1 MDNQNIGRISLDS
14 ANRPRA
20 RFNLRHD
27 VNTTASFGDC
37 QPIVCRE
44 CIAGTKSV
52 LSVDTLVRLAP
63 MVAPTRSRVGVR
75 FLSKFVGMSELTENY
90 PAFMAQQKI
99 TRGSLSF
106 VPQKMPFASLKFLS
120 AMALVGSRMTL
131 YRMSSDGVQDD
142 SGASVDVTLQK
153 APSSSMTQEALNEW
167 NSSIRGSWQIVQDN
181 PSWDLLDILNGG
193 YFWRNAMPQEWLT
206 AWSFESDS
214 STHGVNIGRLL
225 SFGFDF
231 WVPTANTSPAS
242 FFMVDDEE
250 WEPVSFEGADIVLP
264 VDLSGNDVEH
274 GFFVCIKLSS
284 FGSRIRKALIGCG
297 YQLDFLA
304 TRDVAL
310 LPLFA
315 YYKSYYDSFG
325 LMLYENWENNPVTRM
340 MRWYDDNNAPDF
352 VRLIGNQESTDFRD
366 WWIDFVSRLGLAF
379 YSEEQDFVSAHIRDL
394 AVSPDPLAAIPA
406 VTPNSPRET
415 DHVVSGVH
423 EDMPSSVDGSSGH
436 SYIASGSPFSQL
448 DLELLRKAY
457 QVTNRNTIAGKRIA
471 EILRAN
477 GQGKYVDECKSTF
490 VGESYVPI
498 DVSDVNATADTSN
511 EVTGQSSVLG
521 EYTGKG
527 IGYEESKTWVYEN
540 DEYGYLIVIG
550 VVIPESGYTQ
560 QIAAHIL
567 NIAKEDFYNPDY
579 DGMGFE
585 ANSKRFFVG
594 QNDFPDGSKPDALD
608 DTFGFISR
616 YSRHKVEPNKLNGN
630 FSKRSSRTSFLP
642 YTLDKFIEIGER
654 EIVERGETE
663 NSKRYQLYKSFA
675 PDKLPCATPTL
686 RFVGRFPWLGF
697 LNRIFNNYG
706 KKPSYYEYAY
716 SRYFDENTGSPRA
729 WEYYNDW
736 DDNFMLFNFVNL
748 VQFAPMLPIE
758 DSFETREDGN
768 KGKTDVSVGKA

>member
-1 MDNQNIGRISLDS
+1 MDNQNIGRISIDS

-90 PAFMAQQKI
+90 PAFMSQQKI
-99 TRGSLSF
+99 TRGALSF
-106 VPQKMPFASLKFLS
+106 VPQKMPYVSLKFLS
-120 AMALVGSRMTL
+120 AMVLSGCRMTF
-131 YRMSSDGVQDD
+131 YRMASDGVQDD
-142 SGASVDVTLQK
+142 SGDSVDITLQK
-153 APSSSMTQEALNEW
+153 APSSAMTQEALNQW
-167 NSSIRGSWQIVQDN
+167 NSSIRGSWQLIQDN
-181 PSWDLLDILNGG
+181 GEWDLVNILNGG
-193 YFWRNAMPQEWLT
+193 NFWRNAMPQSWLT
-206 AWSFESDS
+206 AWGFESDS

-231 WVPTANTSPAS
+231 WVPSSNANPAS
-242 FFMVDDEE
+242 FFMVDGED
-250 WEPVSFEGADIVLP
+250 WEPVSLEGADIVLP
-264 VDLSGNDVEH
+264 VQLEGVGSEH
-274 GFFVCIKLSS
+274 GFFACVKLSA
-284 FGSRIRKALIGCG
+284 FGSRLRKALIGCG

-310 LPLFA
+310 FPLFA

-340 MRWYDDNNAPDF
+340 MRWYDDNNTPDF
-352 VRLIGNQESTDFRD
+352 VGLIGDQESTDFRD
-366 WWIDFVSRLGLAF
+366 WWVDFIRRLGLAF

-406 VTPNSPRET
+406 LTPNVPYHG
-415 DHVVSGVH
+415 DHVTSGDH
-423 EDMPSSVDGSSGH
+423 QDQPPSVDGQSGH
-436 SYIASGSPFSQL
+436 SFVSFDQSFSQL

-527 IGYEESKTWVYEN
+527 IGYEESKTWTYEN
-540 DEYGYLIVIG
+540 DEYGYLVVIG

-560 QIAAHIL
+560 QIDASIL
-567 NIAKEDFYNPDY
+567 NISKEDFYNPDY

-594 QNDFPDGSKPDALD
+594 QNDFPDGSKPNALD
-608 DTFGFISR
+608 ATFGFISR
-616 YSRHKVEPNKLNGN
+616 YSRHKVAPNKINGN
-630 FSKRSSRTSFLP
+630 FSKRSARMSFLP
-642 YTLDKFIEIGER
+642 YTLDKFIEVGER
-654 EIVERGETE
+654 EIIEGEET
-663 NSKRYQLYKSFA
+663 SGGKRYQLLKSFE
-675 PDKLPCATPTL
+675 PDKLPCATPSL

-706 KKPSYYEYAY
+706 KKPSYYDY
-716 SRYFDENTGSPRA
+716 SFRNFDESDGSPRS
-729 WEYYNDW
+729 WEFTNDW

-748 VQFAPMLPIE
+748 VQYAPMLPIE

-768 KGKTDVSVGKA
+768 KGKTDVSIGKA

>member
-1 MDNQNIGRISLDS
+1 MDNQNIGRISIDS

-37 QPIVCRE
+37 QPVVCRE

-90 PAFMAQQKI
+90 PAFMAQQTI
-99 TRGSLSF
+99 TRGALSF
-106 VPQKMPFASLKFLS
+106 VPQKMPYIRLDFLS
-120 AMALVGSRMTL
+120 ALALVGARMTF
-131 YRMSSDGVQDD
+131 YRMSSDASQDD
-142 SGASVDVTLQK
+142 SDSELDVTLQK
-153 APSSSMTQEALNEW
+153 VPSEEISADALNAW
-167 NSSIRGSWQIVQDN
+167 NSSVQNSFETIQNNGNWNLNDIVN
-181 PSWDLLDILNGG
+181 NGA
-193 YFWRNAMPQEWLT
+193 FWRLQMPSTWATKWGL
-206 AWSFESDS
+206 DS
-214 STHGVNIGRLL
+214 ASTRAVNLGRLFG
-225 SFGFDF
+225 FGFDF
-231 WVPTANTSPAS
+231 WVPSANNSPAS
-242 FFMVDDEE
+242 FFAVEGSA
-250 WEPVSFEGADIVLP
+250 WEPVDIRSSDAVIP
-264 VDLSGNDVEH
+264 VDLNLGSDSNH
-274 GFFVCIKLSS
+274 GFFVAVKLSA

-297 YQLDFLA
+297 YQLDYLA
-304 TRDVAL
+304 HTDVAL
-310 LPLFA
+310 MPLFA
-315 YYKSYYDSFG
+315 YYKAYYDSFG
-325 LMLYENWENNPVTRM
+325 LMLFENWENNPVTRM
-340 MRWYDDNNAPDF
+340 LRYYDDFNAPDF
-352 VRLIGNQESTDFRD
+352 MDLFANNAGFFD
-366 WWIDFVSRLGLAF
+366 WFVDFVRRLGLAF

-394 AVSPDPLAAIPA
+394 SVSPDPLGAIP
-406 VTPNSPRET
+406 TLLPNSPDGVR
-415 DHVVSGVH
+415 HV
-423 EDMPSSVDGSSGH
+423 
-436 SYIASGSPFSQL
+436 ASGDSQSQSPSPDEKAGQSHLIAGMNYSQL

-527 IGYEESKTWVYEN
+527 IGYEESKSWVYEN
-540 DEYGYLIVIG
+540 DEYGYLITIA

-560 QIAAHIL
+560 QIDASIL

-594 QNDFPDGSKPDALD
+594 QNDFPDGSKPQALD

-616 YSRHKVEPNKLNGN
+616 YSRHKVAPNKVNGN
-630 FSKRSSRTSFLP
+630 FSKRSSRATFLP
-642 YTLDKFIEIGER
+642 YTLDKFIEVGER
-654 EIVERGETE
+654 EIVENEET
-663 NSKRYQLYKSFA
+663 SGGYHFRVAKSFE
-675 PDKLPCATPTL
+675 PDKLPCATPSL

-706 KKPSYYEYAY
+706 KKPSYYDYGW
-716 SRYFDENTGSPRA
+716 RNFDESEGSPRV
-729 WEYYNDW
+729 WEFVNDW

-768 KGKTDVSVGKA
+768 KGKTDVSIGKA

>member
-1 MDNQNIGRISLDS
+1 MDNQNIGRISIDS

-37 QPIVCRE
+37 QPVVCRE

-90 PAFMAQQKI
+90 PAFMAQQTI
-99 TRGSLSF
+99 TRGALSF
-106 VPQKMPFASLKFLS
+106 VPQKMPFLRLDFLS
-120 AMALVGSRMTL
+120 ALAFVGARMTF
-131 YRMSSDGVQDD
+131 YRMSSDASQDD
-142 SGASVDVTLQK
+142 SDSELDVTLQK
-153 APSSSMTQEALNEW
+153 VPSDEISADALNAW
-167 NSSIRGSWQIVQDN
+167 NSSVQNSFETIQNNGNWNLNDIVN
-181 PSWDLLDILNGG
+181 SGE
-193 YFWRNAMPQEWLT
+193 FWRLQMPSSWATKWGL
-206 AWSFESDS
+206 DS
-214 STHGVNIGRLL
+214 ASTRAVNLGRLFG
-225 SFGFDF
+225 FGFDF
-231 WVPTANTSPAS
+231 WTPSANNSPAS
-242 FFMVDDEE
+242 FFAVENASWEAVDIRSADAVI
-250 WEPVSFEGADIVLP
+250 PVNLNLGAD
-264 VDLSGNDVEH
+264 SNH
-274 GFFVCIKLSS
+274 GFFVAVKLSA

-297 YQLDFLA
+297 YQLDYLA
-304 TRDVAL
+304 HTDVAL
-310 LPLFA
+310 MPLFA
-315 YYKSYYDSFG
+315 YYKAYYDSFG
-325 LMLYENWENNPVTRM
+325 LMLFENWENNPVTRM
-340 MRWYDDNNAPDF
+340 LRYYDDFNAPDF
-352 VRLIGNQESTDFRD
+352 MDLFANNAGFLD
-366 WWIDFVSRLGLAF
+366 WFVDFVRRLGLAF

-394 AVSPDPLAAIPA
+394 SVSPDPLGAIPTLLA
-406 VTPNSPRET
+406 NSPDGVR
-415 DHVVSGVH
+415 HVATGDSQNQAPAPDDKAGQSH
-423 EDMPSSVDGSSGH
+423 L
-436 SYIASGSPFSQL
+436 IAGMNYSQL

-498 DVSDVNATADTSN
+498 DVSDVNATADTSS

-527 IGYEESKTWVYEN
+527 IGYEESKSWVYEN
-540 DEYGYLIVIG
+540 DEYGYLITIA

-560 QIAAHIL
+560 QIDASIL
-567 NIAKEDFYNPDY
+567 NIAKEDFYNPDF

-616 YSRHKVEPNKLNGN
+616 YSRHKVAPNKVNGN
-630 FSKRSSRTSFLP
+630 FSKRSSRATFLP
-642 YTLDKFIEIGER
+642 YTLDKFIEVGER
-654 EIVERGETE
+654 EVIEEPET
-663 NSKRYQLYKSFA
+663 SGGYHFVIAKSFQ
-675 PDKLPCATPTL
+675 PDKLPCATPSL

-706 KKPSYYEYAY
+706 KKPSYYDYGW
-716 SRYFDENTGSPRA
+716 RNFDESEGSPRV
-729 WEYYNDW
+729 WEFVNDW

>member
-1 MDNQNIGRISLDS
+1 MDNQNIGRISIDS

-27 VNTTASFGDC
+27 VNTTAAFGDC
-37 QPIVCRE
+37 QPVVCRE

-90 PAFMAQQKI
+90 PAFMAQQTI
-99 TRGSLSF
+99 TRGALSF
-106 VPQKMPFASLKFLS
+106 VPQKMPFIRLDFLS
-120 AMALVGSRMTL
+120 ALALVGARMTF
-131 YRMSSDGVQDD
+131 YRMSSEASQDD
-142 SGASVDVTLQK
+142 SDSELDVTLQK
-153 APSSSMTQEALNEW
+153 VPSDEISADALNAW
-167 NSSIRGSWQIVQDN
+167 NSSVQNSFETIQNNGNWNLNDIVN
-181 PSWDLLDILNGG
+181 NGE
-193 YFWRNAMPQEWLT
+193 FWRLQMPSNWASKWGL
-206 AWSFESDS
+206 DS
-214 STHGVNIGRLL
+214 ASTRAVNLGRLL

-231 WVPTANTSPAS
+231 WVPSANNSPAS
-242 FFMVDDEE
+242 FFAVEGAN
-250 WEPVSFEGADIVLP
+250 WEPVDIRSADAVIP
-264 VDLSGNDVEH
+264 VDLNLGSDSNH
-274 GFFVCIKLSS
+274 GFFVAVKLSA

-297 YQLDFLA
+297 YQLDYLA
-304 TRDVAL
+304 HTDVAL
-310 LPLFA
+310 MPLFA
-315 YYKSYYDSFG
+315 YYKAYYDSFG
-325 LMLYENWENNPVTRM
+325 LLLFENWENNPVTRM
-340 MRWYDDNNAPDF
+340 LRYYDDFNAPDF
-352 VRLIGNQESTDFRD
+352 MGLFGNNAGFLD
-366 WWIDFVSRLGLAF
+366 WFVDFVRRLGLAF

-394 AVSPDPLAAIPA
+394 SVSPDPLGAIP
-406 VTPNSPRET
+406 TLLPNSPDGVR
-415 DHVVSGVH
+415 HV
-423 EDMPSSVDGSSGH
+423 
-436 SYIASGSPFSQL
+436 ASGDSQSQSLSPDEKAGQSHLIAGMNYSQL

-498 DVSDVNATADTSN
+498 DVSDVNSTADTSN

-527 IGYEESKTWVYEN
+527 IGYEESKSWVYEN
-540 DEYGYLIVIG
+540 DEYGYLITIA

-560 QIAAHIL
+560 QIDASIL

-594 QNDFPDGSKPDALD
+594 QNDFPDGSKPQALD

-616 YSRHKVEPNKLNGN
+616 YSRHKVAPNKVNGN
-630 FSKRSSRTSFLP
+630 FSKRSSRATFLP
-642 YTLDKFIEIGER
+642 YTLDKFIEVGER
-654 EIVERGETE
+654 EIIEGEET
-663 NSKRYQLYKSFA
+663 SGGYRFRVAKSFE
-675 PDKLPCATPTL
+675 PDKLPCATPSL

-706 KKPSYYEYAY
+706 KKPSYYDYGW
-716 SRYFDENTGSPRA
+716 RNFDESEGSPRV
-729 WEYYNDW
+729 WEFVNDW

-748 VQFAPMLPIE
+748 VQYAPMLPIE

-768 KGKTDVSVGKA
+768 KGKTDVSIGKA